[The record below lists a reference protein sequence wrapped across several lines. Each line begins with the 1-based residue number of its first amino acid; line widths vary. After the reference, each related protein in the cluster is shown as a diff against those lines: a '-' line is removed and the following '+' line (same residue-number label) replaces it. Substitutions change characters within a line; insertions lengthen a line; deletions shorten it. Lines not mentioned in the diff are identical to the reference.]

1 MNTAAPIAA
10 LLLIGGVAC
19 GSAGEEES
27 SDPAPLQQSAEASG
41 TPEPASPSEQQ
52 APASLEE
59 ECEAE
64 LRSACW
70 LLGKSIE
77 AEDQTRARRLY
88 RQSCRTHGVG
98 CADAARLAPQNA
110 RPFLS
115 QGCRA
120 GDLRA
125 CGMWATL
132 PELLEDPA
140 ANLEELR
147 EARRRGC
154 RAGWAEGCEELR
166 LGDTVLG
173 DTVLAAV
180 TLPGCPPGGGCFEPD
195 SSRCQGEVTSACV
208 TYGHG
213 VLEQHRVIH
222 QRGAAPEH
230 IATAAM
236 AFQTAC
242 ESGQAE
248 GCQALLELRPRCA
261 EAGLCPDELPHLEA
275 WLCALDPESD
285 LCPN

>member
-10 LLLIGGVAC
+10 LLLICGVAC
-19 GSAGEEES
+19 GSAGEAAN
-27 SDPAPLQQSAEASG
+27 PAPLQQSAEASG
-41 TPEPASPSEQQ
+41 TPEPASSSEQQ
-52 APASLEE
+52 ADAPASLEE

-140 ANLEELR
+140 ANLEELK

-154 RAGWAEGCEELR
+154 RTGWAEGCEQLH
-166 LGDTVLG
+166 LG

-180 TLPGCPPGGGCFEPD
+180 VLPGCTPGGGCFEPD
-195 SSRCQGEVTSACV
+195 SSRCQGDITSACV
-208 TYGHG
+208 YYGHS
-213 VLEQHRVIH
+213 VIH
-222 QRGAAPEH
+222 QRGDAPEH

-242 ESGQAE
+242 ESGQSE

-261 EAGLCPDELPHLEA
+261 EAELCPDELPHLEA